1 MKEVTVV
8 SDDDA
13 PLARK
18 RKSSTSDPAD
28 GGKKKKTE
36 GGASKK
42 EYSHPG
48 GGKEES
54 HRDVCQSAPPSVSFL
69 SSDIVLFICLI
80 PVLTHFARFRKKAT
94 TSLKKSSKTLGA
106 SRNIKDMLHRDSS
119 PTIAPATP
127 AVKPS
132 SALTSSQV
140 QEAPGPSV
148 MEVDFGAS
156 TELAV
161 VGEQATQERT
171 ALQMA
176 EAPAKDAISSGKAA
190 MGAGTSAEGGT
201 SIPQKPIEFPK
212 IVYPVL
218 LPGNTT
224 MVPGGVP
231 SSPTCGIEELLRQA
245 AILRGNN
252 VSFGKLLDESATN
265 LKIIALVSFTLP
277 FAFYMSIPL

>member
-8 SDDDA
+8 SNDDA

-18 RKSSTSDPAD
+18 RKSSNSDADD

-42 EYSHPG
+42 STAALEAEKKKANG
-48 GGKEES
+48 VLAK
-54 HRDVCQSAPPSVSFL
+54 APPSVSFL
-69 SSDIVLFICLI
+69 FSDIVSFICLI
-80 PVLTHFARFRKKAT
+80 SVLMHFARFRKKAT
-94 TSLKKSSKTLGA
+94 TSLKKSSKTLEA
-106 SRNIKDMLHRDSS
+106 YRNIKDILHRDS
-119 PTIAPATP
+119 PPATPPATP

-132 SALTSSQV
+132 SAPTSSQV
-140 QEAPGPSV
+140 QEAPGPSA
-148 MEVDFGAS
+148 MEVESGAS

-161 VGEQATQERT
+161 GGEQAAQESA

-176 EAPAKDAISSGKAA
+176 EAPAKDAIGSGKAVV
-190 MGAGTSAEGGT
+190 GAGTSAEGGT
-201 SIPQKPIEFPK
+201 STPQKPFELPK
-212 IVYPVL
+212 IIYPVL
-218 LPGNTT
+218 TPGSTT

-231 SSPTCGIEELLRQA
+231 LSPTCGLEELLRQA
-245 AILRGNN
+245 DILRGNS
-252 VSFGKLLDESATN
+252 VSFGKLLSESTTN